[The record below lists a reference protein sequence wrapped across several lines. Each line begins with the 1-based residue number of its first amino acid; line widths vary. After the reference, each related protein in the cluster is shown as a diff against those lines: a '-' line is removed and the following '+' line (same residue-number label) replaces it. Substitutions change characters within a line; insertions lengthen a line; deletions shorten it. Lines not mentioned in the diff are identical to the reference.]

1 MIASLGCVEYFEGQC
16 LAFLKNPQTNPQNE
30 QYIPGVFSYQE
41 NKISF
46 SFMVLGEIKEIHSLQ
61 YETLYIVDN
70 KKRYTL
76 YKPYNRIIL
85 GHVLGYPTSITLYYE
100 WLFDDHIDPNKIK
113 GECFVCRT
121 NYLESFFTTKKHLL
135 PDASFKADE
144 SGCESYHGDNDKNFI
159 LQSFYIQNDFLLQ
172 KYEKDKIKARSNSFF
187 SERQNRLLTYQ
198 CDLFL
203 ECNMIFESL
212 DKISLSRTKCD
223 QTKNYFNDKCQ
234 EDLIKQIVDCRNS
247 LAHGDDLKLDTNKAT
262 DISHVF
268 MDFKQIVIE
277 YFFGKIG
284 LSDFITNNF
293 GFLNK
298 VKLRNPPKTEK
309 IAEPNR

>member
-1 MIASLGCVEYFEGQC
+1 MIASLGGVEYFEGQC

-30 QYIPGVFSYQE
+30 QYVLGVFSYQE

-46 SFMVLGEIKEIHSLQ
+46 SFMVSREIKEIHSLQ

-85 GHVLGYPTSITLYYE
+85 GYVLGYPAPITLYYE

-135 PDASFKADE
+135 PDVLFKADE
-144 SGCESYHGDNDKNFI
+144 SGCESYHGDNDNNFI
-159 LQSFYIQNDFLLQ
+159 LQSFYTQNDFLSQ

-203 ECNMIFESL
+203 ECNMIFETL
-212 DKISLSRTKCD
+212 
-223 QTKNYFNDKCQ
+223 
-234 EDLIKQIVDCRNS
+234 E
-247 LAHGDDLKLDTNKAT
+247 KL
-262 DISHVF
+262 
-268 MDFKQIVIE
+268 E
-277 YFFGKIG
+277 
-284 LSDFITNNF
+284 L
-293 GFLNK
+293 
-298 VKLRNPPKTEK
+298 
-309 IAEPNR
+309 IAEAIKNFFILIYF